1 MMQFSCSFRSR
12 RRPAIR
18 YGMPRKPN
26 YNFEK
31 QQKERARE
39 QKRNAK
45 AEEKRLR
52 KLAEKDSAA
61 RDEAQNPD
69 APPGEP

>member
-1 MMQFSCSFRSR
+1 
-12 RRPAIR
+12 
-18 YGMPRKPN
+18 MPKKPN

-52 KLAEKDSAA
+52 KVAEREAEELGRAQRSNDPSAT
-61 RDEAQNPD
+61 EQPD
-69 APPGEP
+69 QG

>member
-1 MMQFSCSFRSR
+1 
-12 RRPAIR
+12 
-18 YGMPRKPN
+18 MPKKPN

-52 KLAEKDSAA
+52 KESERADKDRGGESDGQADGA
-61 RDEAQNPD
+61 DLD
-69 APPGEP
+69 A

>member
-1 MMQFSCSFRSR
+1 
-12 RRPAIR
+12 
-18 YGMPRKPN
+18 MPRKPN

-39 QKRNAK
+39 AKKNAK

-52 KLAEKDSAA
+52 KLAQQDENAA
-61 RDEAQNPD
+61 PADQVPD
-69 APPGEP
+69 AEG

>member
-1 MMQFSCSFRSR
+1 
-12 RRPAIR
+12 
-18 YGMPRKPN
+18 MPKKPN

-31 QQKERARE
+31 QMKERARE

-52 KLAEKDSAA
+52 KLAEREAPA
-61 RDEAQNPD
+61 PDEVPAGD
-69 APPGEP
+69 DTRSEG

>member
-1 MMQFSCSFRSR
+1 
-12 RRPAIR
+12 
-18 YGMPRKPN
+18 MPKKPN

-39 QKRNAK
+39 AKKNAK

-52 KLAEKDSAA
+52 KLAQKE
-61 RDEAQNPD
+61 EAPSPDQVPD
-69 APPGEP
+69 AEG